1 MKLIITAT
9 LLSFCRSKFAQAP
22 LLLTFEQFF
31 WVFYNWRQLFIFFLS
46 SNLVKL
52 DPDLDP
58 DPGLG
63 LSIFDFGHIFEY
75 YIILY
80 STFVQALPYLPP
92 DRVKEGFQA
101 NLRYVDKH
109 IDVSICFGF

>member
-1 MKLIITAT
+1 MGFLQLKTT
-9 LLSFCRSKFAQAP
+9 VY
-22 LLLTFEQFF
+22 FF
-31 WVFYNWRQLFIFFLS
+31 SS

-75 YIILY
+75 YIILF

-92 DRVKEGFQA
+92 DRVQEGFQA